1 MESHSPSI
9 TIGPIVFDLT
19 LLAMSLLT
27 VALVFGFVYW
37 LSRDLSIRPNRKQ
50 SALEALID
58 FVTGV
63 IQNNIGAANVKSY
76 LPIFFSLFLFLFV
89 ANSIGLAT
97 KIETLPPEHFNL
109 WTSPTANLVYD
120 LSLSF
125 LVTVFIQVEGIRRQG
140 FKGYVKGFVTPVAM
154 TPMNI
159 LEEITNF
166 LSLALRLYGNIFSG
180 EVIVSLLTQLIGAYL
195 IAFPFAF
202 GLNMAWTAFS
212 LFISGM
218 QAFVFTMLSSSYLG
232 KKISDGEE

>member
-1 MESHSPSI
+1 MESHSPTI
-9 TIGPIVFDLT
+9 AIGPIVFDLT

-27 VALVFGFVYW
+27 VALIFGFVYW
-37 LSRDLSIRPNRKQ
+37 LSRDLHVRPNRKQ
-50 SALEALID
+50 SALEGLIE

-63 IQNNIGAANVKSY
+63 IQNNLGASNVRTY
-76 LPIFFSLFLFLFV
+76 LPIFFSLFLFLLV

-97 KIETLPPEHFNL
+97 KIETPAPEHYNL
-109 WTSPTANLVYD
+109 WTSPTANLAYD

-125 LVTVFIQVEGIRRQG
+125 LVTVFIQIEGIRRQG
-140 FKGYVKGFVTPVAM
+140 FKNYFRAFATPVAM

-180 EVIVSLLTQLIGAYL
+180 EVIVSLLTQLIASYL

-212 LFISGM
+212 IFISGM

-232 KKISDGEE
+232 KKINAEEV

>member
-1 MESHSPSI
+1 MESHSPTI
-9 TIGPIVFDLT
+9 AIGPIVFDLT

-37 LSRDLSIRPNRKQ
+37 LSRDLQVRPNRKQ
-50 SALEALID
+50 SALEALIE

-63 IQNNIGAANVKSY
+63 IQNNLGASNVRSY
-76 LPIFFSLFLFLFV
+76 LPIFFSLFLFLLV

-97 KIETLPPEHFNL
+97 KIETPSPEHYNL
-109 WTSPTANLVYD
+109 WTSPTANLAYD

-140 FKGYVKGFVTPVAM
+140 LKSYFQAFVTPVAM

-180 EVIVSLLTQLIGAYL
+180 EVIVSLLTQLIATYL

-212 LFISGM
+212 IFISGM
-218 QAFVFTMLSSSYLG
+218 QAFVFTMLSSNYLG
-232 KKISDGEE
+232 KKINTEEV

>member
-1 MESHSPSI
+1 MESHSPTI
-9 TIGPIVFDLT
+9 AIGPIVFDLT

-37 LSRDLSIRPNRKQ
+37 LSRDLQVRPNRKQ
-50 SALEALID
+50 SALEALIE

-63 IQNNIGAANVKSY
+63 IQNNLGASNVRTY
-76 LPIFFSLFLFLFV
+76 LPIFFSLFLFLLV

-97 KIETLPPEHFNL
+97 KIETLAPEYYNL
-109 WTSPTANLVYD
+109 WTSPTANLAYD

-140 FKGYVKGFVTPVAM
+140 FKNYFRAFATPVAM

-180 EVIVSLLTQLIGAYL
+180 EVIVSLLTQLIATYL

-212 LFISGM
+212 IFISGM
-218 QAFVFTMLSSSYLG
+218 QAFVFTMLSSNYLG
-232 KKISDGEE
+232 KKINTEEV

>member
-1 MESHSPSI
+1 MESHSPTI
-9 TIGPIVFDLT
+9 AIGPIVFDLT

-37 LSRDLSIRPNRKQ
+37 LSRDLQVRPNRKQ
-50 SALEALID
+50 SALEALIE

-63 IQNNIGAANVKSY
+63 IQNNLGASNVRTY
-76 LPIFFSLFLFLFV
+76 LPIFFSLFLFLLV

-97 KIETLPPEHFNL
+97 KIETPAPEHYNL
-109 WTSPTANLVYD
+109 WTSPTANLAYD

-140 FKGYVKGFVTPVAM
+140 FKNYFRAFATPVAM

-180 EVIVSLLTQLIGAYL
+180 EIIVSLLTQLIATYL

-212 LFISGM
+212 IFISGM

-232 KKISDGEE
+232 KKINAEEV

>member
-1 MESHSPSI
+1 MESHSPTI
-9 TIGPIVFDLT
+9 AIGPIVFDLT

-37 LSRDLSIRPNRKQ
+37 LSRDLQVRPNRKQ
-50 SALEALID
+50 SALEALIE

-63 IQNNIGAANVKSY
+63 IQNNLGASNVRTY
-76 LPIFFSLFLFLFV
+76 LPIFFSLFLFLLV

-97 KIETLPPEHFNL
+97 KIETPAPEHYNL
-109 WTSPTANLVYD
+109 WTSPTANLAYD

-140 FKGYVKGFVTPVAM
+140 FKNYFRAFATPVAM
-154 TPMNI
+154 TLMNI

-180 EVIVSLLTQLIGAYL
+180 EIIVSLLTQLIATYL

-212 LFISGM
+212 IFISGM

-232 KKISDGEE
+232 KKINAEEV

>member
-1 MESHSPSI
+1 MESHSPTI
-9 TIGPIVFDLT
+9 AIGPIVFDLT

-37 LSRDLSIRPNRKQ
+37 LSRDLQVRPNRKQ
-50 SALEALID
+50 SALEALIE

-63 IQNNIGAANVKSY
+63 IQNNLGASNVRTY
-76 LPIFFSLFLFLFV
+76 LPIFFSLFLFLLV

-97 KIETLPPEHFNL
+97 KIETPAPEHYNL
-109 WTSPTANLVYD
+109 WTSPTANLAYD

-140 FKGYVKGFVTPVAM
+140 FKNYFRAFATPVAM

-166 LSLALRLYGNIFSG
+166 LSLALRLYGKD
-180 EVIVSLLTQLIGAYL
+180 
-195 IAFPFAF
+195 
-202 GLNMAWTAFS
+202 
-212 LFISGM
+212 IS
-218 QAFVFTMLSSSYLG
+218 V
-232 KKISDGEE
+232 